1 MTKPYHFS
9 PATDH
14 VTQSP
19 DDPLR
24 PVRLG
29 LPEDVRRSSVD
40 ALNAI
45 LVDLIMIRDMYKK
58 HHWQMSGI
66 TFNQLHRLL
75 DSHYEQTVE
84 LVDAVAERIAVL
96 GGVAIA
102 MPREVAAMTRIEPPP
117 AGRETPAKQL
127 TRLITAIETLLP
139 HTHELAQTSDAAGDD
154 RTNDLVVSDVMAVLE
169 KQSWFLSEHLIDTP
183 VLGDEPNRA
192 P

>member
-102 MPREVAAMTRIEPPP
+102 MPREVAAMT
-117 AGRETPAKQL
+117 PAKQL